1 MHMDG
6 TGTAEPTVVA
16 LSGELCI
23 AEMGDVRAV
32 IESTINAGARD
43 LVLDLADTTL
53 VTAAAL
59 RVFATTA
66 NRLEGLGGSFQLRN
80 PSPLTLRVLEITGFE
95 RLLGP
100 AVAA

>member
-6 TGTAEPTVVA
+6 SVTTQPTVIA

-23 AEMGDVRAV
+23 AELPDVRAT
-32 IESTINAGARD
+32 IEAAITGGAHD
-43 LVLDLADTTL
+43 LVLDLRDCTL

-59 RVFATTA
+59 RVFVTTA
-66 NRLEGLGGSFQLRN
+66 NRLEGLGGSLQLRN